1 MSAILNLSVRH
12 LLIAGSVFLALAFI
26 FSIVAAA
33 LFDADDDLKGTCFF
47 QPDSSPYYQLLVTAA
62 VFLSISLIMI
72 VASVI
77 IFNDKSESDVDAR
90 VIG

>member
-1 MSAILNLSVRH
+1 MSVRH

-33 LFDADDDLKGTCFF
+33 LFDADDDVKGTCFF
-47 QPDSSPYYQLLVTAA
+47 RSDSSPYYQLLVTAV
-62 VFLSISLIMI
+62 VFLSISFIML

-77 IFNDKSESDVDAR
+77 IFNNQIESDF
-90 VIG
+90 GEGN

>member
-1 MSAILNLSVRH
+1 MSVILSLSVRH
-12 LLIAGSVFLALAFI
+12 LLIAGSAFLALAFI

-33 LFDADDDLKGTCFF
+33 IFDTDEDVNGTCFF
-47 QPDSSPYYQLLVTAA
+47 RLDSSPYYQLLVTAA
-62 VFLSISLIMI
+62 VFLSISFIMI

-77 IFNDKSESDVDAR
+77 IFNDKSKSDVHAP